1 MAESIKELA
10 AKLADKLKR
19 PASDLVEEFID
30 RLKSVSGEDA
40 SFDPSEPLT
49 TQQHQQ
55 LLDSFASK
63 ASTGRVTIRRSTSTE
78 RKTTGSSAVKVTI
91 RKRTTLVQRAKL
103 EAEEQEE
110 LSKEEI
116 APAPIEEPAV
126 QEPVLETKAEP
137 EVAAQ
142 DLEPAAPVVPAAEP
156 ISSETSEDRRAKKVT
171 KENKPQPA
179 AKVVDDKQRPK
190 RAIKAIG
197 KTSHQVMTLDDEEDM
212 GFAGFGHAPQGQ
224 RRRRRRPREK
234 ADTHAFAKPTA
245 PIVREVS
252 IPMTI
257 TVGDLAAK
265 MAVKASAVI
274 KVMMGLG
281 AMATINQII
290 DQDTAA
296 IVVEEMG
303 HKAIML
309 NENALEE
316 ALTASVVKLQGEQIT
331 RAPVVT
337 IMGHVD
343 HGKTSLLDYI
353 RTTRVTAG
361 EAGGITQHIGA
372 YQVSTP
378 KGQITFLDT
387 PGHAAFASMRARGAN
402 CTDIVVLVVAADD
415 GVMPQTIEA
424 IEHAKAANVPIIVA
438 VNKMDKEAADPE
450 RIKTELTAH
459 NLVAE
464 EWGGDT
470 MFVPL
475 SAKTGMGIDKL
486 LDSILVQAEVLELK
500 AVKDGPAQGVVIES
514 RLDKGRGVV
523 ATVLVQQGTLNQGD
537 VVLVGRQ
544 FGRVRAM
551 LNENGHRRDHAGPSS
566 PVEILGLSG
575 TPNAGDDLVVV
586 EDERKAREVALYR
599 QGKYREIKFAQ
610 QHKTKMEGAMNSM
623 GADEASIL
631 NIVLKGDVQGS
642 VEAITDVLTKITHA
656 EVKVKIVGS
665 GVGGINESDVNLA
678 AASRAILIGFN
689 VRADASA
696 KSKASN
702 EGIEILYYSVI
713 YHLIDH
719 VRNILTGM
727 LVPEYKENILGLAEV
742 REVFRSS
749 KLGAVAGCMVTDGTV
764 KRNNPIRVLR
774 NNVVVFEGSLESLRR
789 HKDEANEVRQGTECG
804 IGVKNYNDIK
814 VGDQIEVY
822 EKIEVKRTL

>member
-10 AKLADKLKR
+10 EKLADKLKR
-19 PASDLVEEFID
+19 PAKDLVDEFVE
-30 RLKSVSGEDA
+30 RLKSVSGDEA
-40 SFDPSEPLT
+40 TFDPTEPLT

-63 ASTGRVTIRRSTSTE
+63 ASPGRVTIRRSTSSE
-78 RKTTGSSAVKVTI
+78 RKSTGSSAVKVTI

-103 EAEEQEE
+103 EPEVV
-110 LSKEEI
+110 
-116 APAPIEEPAV
+116 EEPV
-126 QEPVLETKAEP
+126 VETPVEMPVLVETPKVEAAVESRTPEP
-137 EVAAQ
+137 EVASA
-142 DLEPAAPVVPAAEP
+142 PAIAPVPAP
-156 ISSETSEDRRAKKVT
+156 QQSDQDNRAKKTV
-171 KENKPQPA
+171 KDNKPLPA
-179 AKVVDDKQRPK
+179 AKASTDDSKQRPK
-190 RAIKAIG
+190 RPIKAAG
-197 KTSHQVMTLDDEEDM
+197 KTSHQVMTLDDDEDL
-212 GFAGFGHAPQGQ
+212 GLSAFGHAAAGQ
-224 RRRRRRPREK
+224 RRRRRRPRDR

-245 PIVREVS
+245 PIIRDVS

-303 HKAIML
+303 HKAVML
-309 NENALEE
+309 NENALED
-316 ALTASVVKLQGEQIT
+316 ALVASMVKLQGEQIS

-372 YQVSTP
+372 YQVSTA

-415 GVMPQTIEA
+415 GVMPQTLEA
-424 IEHAKAANVPIIVA
+424 IEHAKAAKVPIIVA
-438 VNKMDKEAADPE
+438 INKMDKEGADPE
-450 RIKTELTAH
+450 RIKTELAGH
-459 NLVAE
+459 ELVAE
-464 EWGGDT
+464 EWGGET

-475 SAKTGMGIDKL
+475 SAKVGTGIDKL
-486 LDSILVQAEVLELK
+486 LDSILVQAEVLELM
-500 AVKDGPAQGVVIES
+500 AVKEGPGQGVVIES

-551 LNENGHRRDHAGPSS
+551 LNEVGQRRDHAGPST

-575 TPNAGDDLVVV
+575 TPNAGDDLIVV
-586 EDERKAREVALYR
+586 EDERKAREVAMYR
-599 QGKYREIKFAQ
+599 QGKYREVKFAQ
-610 QHKTKMEGAMNSM
+610 QHKTKMEGMMTM
-623 GADEASIL
+623 GTDEASIL

-642 VEAITDVLTKITHA
+642 VEAISDVLNKITHA

-678 AASRAILIGFN
+678 SASRALLIGFN

-696 KSKASN
+696 KRTASN

-719 VRNILTGM
+719 VRNVLTGM

-749 KLGAVAGCMVTDGTV
+749 KLGAVAGCMVIDGTV

-774 NNVVVFEGSLESLRR
+774 NNVVVFEGALESLRR

>member
-10 AKLADKLKR
+10 AKLADKLDR
-19 PASDLVEEFID
+19 PANDLVDEFIE
-30 RLKSVSGEDA
+30 RLKNVSGEDA
-40 SFDPSEPLT
+40 DFDPSQPLT

-55 LLDSFASK
+55 LLDSFLNK
-63 ASTGRVTIRRSTSTE
+63 ASAGRVTIKRSSSSE
-78 RKTTGSSAVKVTI
+78 RKTSGSSAVKVTI

-103 EAEEQEE
+103 KPEQEVE
-110 LSKEEI
+110 STQAQPQDQEQETY
-116 APAPIEEPAV
+116 V
-126 QEPVLETKAEP
+126 QEPV
-137 EVAAQ
+137 
-142 DLEPAAPVVPAAEP
+142 AAPVPEP
-156 ISSETSEDRRAKKVT
+156 IATPANEEFEVQAPEILTEQESEDKKAKKPVI
-171 KENKPQPA
+171 KDKLPPAKAADDNKP
-179 AKVVDDKQRPK
+179 RPK
-190 RAIKAIG
+190 RAIKAGG
-197 KTSHQVMTLDDEEDM
+197 KGSHQVMTLDDEEDM
-212 GFAGFGHAPQGQ
+212 GLSAFATQPQGQ
-224 RRRRRRPREK
+224 RRRRRRPPRDK
-234 ADTHAFAKPTA
+234 GPSHAFAKPTA
-245 PIVREVS
+245 PIIREVS
-252 IPMTI
+252 IPVTI
-257 TVGDLAAK
+257 TVGELAQK
-265 MAVKASAVI
+265 MAVKASEVI
-274 KVMMGLG
+274 KIMMNLG
-281 AMATINQII
+281 AMATINQVI
-290 DQDTAA
+290 DQDTAS

-303 HKAIML
+303 HTPVLL
-309 NENALEE
+309 NENALED
-316 ALTASVVKLQGEQIT
+316 ALTASVVKLQGEQVT

-372 YQVSTP
+372 YQVSTH

-387 PGHAAFASMRARGAN
+387 PGHAAFTSMRARGAH

-424 IEHAKAANVPIIVA
+424 IQHAKAANVPVVVA
-438 VNKMDKEAADPE
+438 INKMDKDTADPE
-450 RIKTELTAH
+450 RIKTELSGH

-464 EWGGDT
+464 EWGGET
-470 MFVPL
+470 MFIPV
-475 SAKTGMGIDKL
+475 SAKTGLGIDQL
-486 LDSILVQAEVLELK
+486 LDSILVQSEVLELK

-523 ATVLVQQGTLNQGD
+523 ATVLVQQGTLKQGD

-551 LNENGHRRDHAGPSS
+551 LDENGHRKDEAGPST

-575 TPNAGDDLVVV
+575 TPNAGDELIVV

-599 QGKYREIKFAQ
+599 QGKHREIKFAQ
-610 QHKTKMEGAMNSM
+610 QHKHKMEGMLTQIGS
-623 GADEASIL
+623 DEASIL

-642 VEAITDVLTKITHA
+642 VEAISDALNKLSTS

-665 GVGGINESDVNLA
+665 GVGGINESDVSLA
-678 AASRAILIGFN
+678 AASSAMLIGFN

-696 KSKASN
+696 KRTASN
-702 EGIEILYYSVI
+702 EGVEVEYYSII

-719 VRNILTGM
+719 VTNALTGM
-727 LVPEYKENILGLAEV
+727 LVPEIRENILGLAEV

-749 KLGAVAGCMVTDGTV
+749 KLGAIAGCMITDGTV

-774 NNVVVFEGSLESLRR
+774 NNVVIFEGELESLRR
-789 HKDEANEVRQGTECG
+789 HKDEATEVRQGTECG

-822 EKIEVKRTL
+822 ERVEVKRTL